1 MATIDKTID
10 DLVTQGSVMP
20 DNLRSDTVRA
30 SLEYK
35 NQLKKAGD
43 IYVGT
48 GTNITNDEDGVSKE
62 IYVTEGKN
70 IQKALNEDIF
80 RADGK
85 NNIGLTNS
93 DLSVYSNNIGIGK
106 DISIIGNNNILIGNG
121 AKAPISNEYAVEY
134 AVIIGDKASS
144 SAGGITIGRNASSA
158 GTNAVAIGD
167 NAYNEAESG
176 IVIGSAAATS
186 KAISGIALGGS
197 AIVKAPNAVQIGKG
211 INSFEN
217 SLQFHATQI
226 VDGDGYVNATKINGV
241 LSTNIFENDNKTVK
255 NATNVTGTIDG
266 RLITDIFDGNTT
278 TVQTADSLSYKNNA
292 GNVYT
297 PMYINSGNLR
307 SCNWKYYNGYNYS
320 TREQDW
326 KVDVPYSDW
335 ETSFSGSG
343 NFEQYPGNAFLLFTI
358 ILHKHQN
365 GNNNGDDIMGTAIA
379 HFNMSFRLMYLADN
393 QKTFTFYTSGIFY
406 DQNQK
411 ADPQLV
417 TISWINTNDFHGF
430 RITIPTGT
438 YKDGYPKYTI
448 RGVIVQQTPWG
459 Y

>member
-1 MATIDKTID
+1 MAIIDKTID

-48 GTNITNDEDGVSKE
+48 GTNITNDEDGVLKE

-80 RADGK
+80 RVGGK

-93 DLSVYSNNIGIGK
+93 DLSGYSNNIGIGK

-121 AKAPISNEYAVEY
+121 AKT
-134 AVIIGDKASS
+134 GDEASS
-144 SAGGITIGRNASSA
+144 LASGITIGRNAVSA
-158 GTNAVAIGD
+158 GTNVVTIGD
-167 NAYNEAESG
+167 NAYNKAE
-176 IVIGSAAATS
+176 
-186 KAISGIALGGS
+186 SGIALGGS
-197 AIVKAPNAVQIGKG
+197 ALVKAPNAVQIGKG
-211 INSFEN
+211 VNLVEN
-217 SLQFHATQI
+217 SLQFHNTQI

-241 LSTNIFENDNKTVK
+241 LSTDIFENDKKTAK
-255 NATNVTGTIDG
+255 DATNVTGTIDG

-292 GNVYT
+292 GDVYT

-307 SCNWKYYNGYNYS
+307 SCNWKYYNGYSYS
-320 TREQDW
+320 IREQYW

-335 ETSFSGSG
+335 ETSFYGS
-343 NFEQYPGNAFLLFTI
+343 NDFERYPGNAFLLFTI

-365 GNNNGDDIMGTAIA
+365 GNNGGDDIMGTAIA
-379 HFNMSFRLMYLADN
+379 HFNMSFRLMSVVDN

-406 DQNQK
+406 NQNQK

-438 YKDGYPKYTI
+438 YKDGYPEYTI
-448 RGVIVQQTPWG
+448 RGVIVQQTRWG
-459 Y
+459 YYWGH

>member
-1 MATIDKTID
+1 MATIN

-20 DNLRSDTVRA
+20 DNLRSDTARA

-35 NQLKKAGD
+35 NQLKNAGD

-48 GTNITNDEDGVSKE
+48 GTNITNNEAGVLKE

-80 RADGK
+80 RVGGK

-93 DLSVYSNNIGIGK
+93 DLSGYSNNIGIGK

-121 AKAPISNEYAVEY
+121 AETPISNEY

-144 SAGGITIGRNASSA
+144 LAGGITIGRNAFSA
-158 GTNAVAIGD
+158 GTNAITIGNGAD
-167 NAYNEAESG
+167 NKAESG
-176 IVIGSAAATS
+176 IVVGSASATS
-186 KAISGIALGGS
+186 TAVSGIALGGS
-197 AIVKAPNAVQIGKG
+197 AQVQAPNAVQIGKG
-211 INSFEN
+211 VNSVEN
-217 SLQFHATQI
+217 SLQFHNTQI
-226 VDGDGYVNATKINGV
+226 VGGDGRVNATKINGV
-241 LSTNIFENDNKTVK
+241 LSTDIFESDKKTVK
-255 NATNVTGTIDG
+255 DATNVTGTIDG

-320 TREQDW
+320 TKEQDW

-335 ETSFSGSG
+335 GTSLSGSG

-379 HFNMSFRLMYLADN
+379 HFNMSFRLMYLVDN